1 MSVCVYRM
9 LDEGLLTLAFSA
21 SFNST
26 FQIKDK
32 FLNQYNEGNN
42 TVMKMECITKYV
54 VLQYQQKP

>member
-1 MSVCVYRM
+1 M